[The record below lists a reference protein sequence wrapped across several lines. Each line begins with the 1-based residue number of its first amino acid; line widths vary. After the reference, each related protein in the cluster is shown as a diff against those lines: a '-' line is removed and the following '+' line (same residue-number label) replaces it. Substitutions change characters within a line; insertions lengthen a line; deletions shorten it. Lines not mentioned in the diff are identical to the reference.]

1 MLKFK
6 NFKQKIYIKNHNS
19 YILSDESKKIIN
31 NLKTTKDE
39 LESLNRSI
47 DYITEPILLNQL
59 IFQLK
64 AAEARYQYWF
74 CMAKELNL
82 TANLKLV

>member
-6 NFKQKIYIKNHNS
+6 NFKQKLHIKNLNTS
-19 YILSDESKKIIN
+19 QLSKESKKIID
-31 NLKTTKDE
+31 NLKSTKEE
-39 LESLNRSI
+39 LESLSQSI

-74 CMAKELNL
+74 CIAKELNL
-82 TANLKLV
+82 TANLNII